1 MLSDR
6 KKNIRMSQ
14 TLSNFV
20 LASILIS
27 KPNSKSQVQETVY
40 KNLHKYLFIYI
51 KILTPS
57 FQKEIKRISKLSSL
71 GKGGDKRP
79 PHFQNSSKKFFSHRF
94 RVIEV

>member
-71 GKGGDKRP
+71 GKGGTNVP
-79 PHFQNSSKKFFSHRF
+79 PIFKIALKNFFHIDS
-94 RVIEV
+94 E